1 MEEHELELRGRREQ
15 ESECSEW
22 LEHRICEDQQGQGSN
37 RNQVQDYCKP
47 HQGTES
53 SRALKEDVKE
63 VSDKIRLELG
73 SVLL

>member
-1 MEEHELELRGRREQ
+1 M
-15 ESECSEW
+15 
-22 LEHRICEDQQGQGSN
+22 
-37 RNQVQDYCKP
+37 QDYCKP

-73 SVLL
+73 SVLPKLSLKRQWPPLKK